1 MGYDCLG
8 ECGPVT
14 DISKTC
20 VVVTLRVKVKCITS
34 SVDDYETLDI
44 DLIGQ

>member
-20 VVVTLRVKVKCITS
+20 VVVLLRVKVKFITS